1 MRQIEASTYEKI
13 QPSTQLVTAATPF
26 FCRRA
31 RRDTK
36 MTRRSGRSSEGR
48 KRTKAAK
55 ETVLACMERWTSLV
69 KVNETKV
76 NEKQKGTSVAN
87 IFTNTTLV
95 KKVQARR
102 RCRTWK
108 GKNGFKERKENE
120 SREAVQESGGN
131 RRKWRN
137 GIRLR
142 KYGDKQWTKSK
153 PPSLQGISQNAA
165 TGRVWQ

>member
-1 MRQIEASTYEKI
+1 MSVQHRQVRQIEASTYEKI
-13 QPSTQLVTAATPF
+13 QPSTQAVTAATPF

-55 ETVLACMERWTSLV
+55 ETVLAWMERWTSLV

-87 IFTNTTLV
+87 IFTNTTLIKKYRLEDV
-95 KKVQARR
+95 EHGKGKRLQGEEKRKRESRSRSRIWGKQKKVE
-102 RCRTWK
+102 
-108 GKNGFKERKENE
+108 ER
-120 SREAVQESGGN
+120 
-131 RRKWRN
+131 
-137 GIRLR
+137 
-142 KYGDKQWTKSK
+142 D
-153 PPSLQGISQNAA
+153 PSP
-165 TGRVWQ
+165 